1 MSIRRNRNV
10 AALARKA
17 AELGVAAPLVIA
29 HRLTRMALAGHTPS
43 IRDQREFTL
52 MSREKTAAFY
62 ESWNAMFSQS
72 IRIQQEITASIWR
85 SLWLY
90 WLNSTS
96 SAVLPKIDLPHATLR
111 VLSKGMAPVHRRAV
125 ANAKRLSRT
134 KFR

>member
-10 AALARKA
+10 AALTRKT

-29 HRLTRMALAGHTPS
+29 HRLTRLALAGHAPS
-43 IRDQREFTL
+43 IRDRREFTL
-52 MSREKTAAFY
+52 MSSEKTAAFY

-90 WLNSTS
+90 WLNTTS

>member
-1 MSIRRNRNV
+1 MSIRRNHNV

-17 AELGVAAPLVIA
+17 AELGAAAPLVIA
-29 HRLTRMALAGHTPS
+29 HRLTRTALAGNTPS

-52 MSREKTAAFY
+52 MSSEKTAAFY

-90 WLNSTS
+90 WLNTTS

-125 ANAKRLSRT
+125 ANAKRLGRSRL
-134 KFR
+134 R

>member
-1 MSIRRNRNV
+1 MSISRNRNV
-10 AALARKA
+10 ATLTRQA

-29 HRLTRMALAGHTPS
+29 HRLARMALAGHTPS

-52 MSREKTAAFY
+52 MSTEKAAAFY
-62 ESWNAMFSQS
+62 ESWIAMFSQS
-72 IRIQQEITASIWR
+72 MRIQQDIAASIWR

-90 WLNSTS
+90 WLNAASP
-96 SAVLPKIDLPHATLR
+96 AVLPKIDLPHATLR
-111 VLSKGMAPVHRRAV
+111 VLSKGISPVHRRAV